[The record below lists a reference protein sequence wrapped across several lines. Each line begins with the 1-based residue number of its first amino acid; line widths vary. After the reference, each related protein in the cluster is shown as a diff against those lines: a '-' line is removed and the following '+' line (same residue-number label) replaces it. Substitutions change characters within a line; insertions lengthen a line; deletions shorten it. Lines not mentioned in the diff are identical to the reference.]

1 MNKKY
6 KDNTLDLTIESY
18 HNYNPLLGGDTNI
31 VNSIMTLWNNN
42 FTYSPS
48 IVLDVGACVGIYS
61 LLLSRIINN
70 KDCRIYS
77 FEPVKSSYETMV
89 KNISINKINNII
101 PLNYGILDKNTE
113 VTLGLPESS
122 EIKNNITLNY
132 PGRYSIHLKR
142 DSVLAKFKRL
152 KEFSKEYNIQGG
164 DIIKLDCEGCEELFL
179 KDNKEFIRNS
189 KLLFIER
196 THEGTSLNNI
206 VNTLEQCGF
215 KEIWTSRH
223 DFSFI
228 NIKKIEEDK

>member
-18 HNYNPLLGGDTNI
+18 HKDNPLSGGDISI

-70 KDCRIYS
+70 EDCRIYS

-113 VTLGLPESS
+113 MILGLPESS
-122 EIKNNITLNY
+122 EIKNHITLNY
-132 PGRYSIHLKR
+132 P
-142 DSVLAKFKRL
+142 VF
-152 KEFSKEYNIQGG
+152 
-164 DIIKLDCEGCEELFL
+164 DIP
-179 KDNKEFIRNS
+179 
-189 KLLFIER
+189 
-196 THEGTSLNNI
+196 
-206 VNTLEQCGF
+206 
-215 KEIWTSRH
+215 SRQ
-223 DFSFI
+223 FC
-228 NIKKIEEDK
+228 